1 MTRRSRSS
9 ADGPAVPLY
18 VITGGEAGQGGEDE
32 AQVLD
37 LVTLVVAR
45 PTPPGHGA
53 PGGAAGL
60 RPELAAIRRMC
71 ARPLS
76 VAEISAYLQL
86 PFSVVSVL
94 VGELLAAGLVRV
106 RQTRAQQRQE
116 AAEPDIAT
124 LKALIDG
131 LQRL

>member
-1 MTRRSRSS
+1 
-9 ADGPAVPLY
+9 
-18 VITGGEAGQGGEDE
+18 
-32 AQVLD
+32 
-37 LVTLVVAR
+37 
-45 PTPPGHGA
+45 
-53 PGGAAGL
+53 
-60 RPELAAIRRMC
+60 MC